1 MSEEDAV
8 RLRHMLDEARRTQKF
23 IANRQFED
31 MNDDD
36 MLAYSVVRAE
46 EIIGEAASRISDE
59 LRAQTPEIPWRQMIG
74 MRNIIV
80 HAYADISYRI
90 VWEVATINLP
100 ELILMLEKLLESDEN

>member
-59 LRAQTPEIPWRQMIG
+59 LRAQTPELPWRQMIG